1 MSCIKTIV
9 LKNIGASA
17 MFGFRGVMRQFV
29 SIQTLKGRSNLE
41 MGFTIPGLNQREE
54 KYIERQ
60 VHEVMASNVLVTEVK
75 QEWSEN
81 LKKLTMMQKMNNDVL
96 NRRVIGL
103 METFEVQSE
112 HRDTF
117 LQCLNTPPKYISLG
131 KKSSMS
137 RYVVDHLLAKLR
149 LQYCSL
155 SGGDVSQFLLI
166 SNRDQ
171 LGGEVNET
179 TFQTN
184 YRTRY
189 LETLSHLELD
199 ELAGLVDSLDGTADF
214 QIFCQTFFEKLLWI
228 KSGVSNVDAIR
239 KKITKA
245 RGRDIRGVRGRYLL
259 SPLDPIN
266 IVRNYFLL
274 DKVLAMDLDIDVKNM
289 SLLGALSSLDVLVTL
304 NVWDR
309 VMWQD
314 LDADRRRQNI
324 IEYLQDFGGE
334 IIQEDTTWWYFPSTM
349 KKKYLL
355 EIGFTKDEIDE
366 ILLLSSAH
374 MINQIFSMAE
384 ESGLP
389 SKQDSER
396 FIATMKWRLNIL
408 RIDGPKL
415 GILSLRQIYQ
425 LLFQWDKFI
434 KAVNKSL
441 MYPRG
446 SGVKNV
452 LTSRQLY
459 TPGER
464 SVQGQMESSV
474 HEMLIYYFECDTT
487 QEQADLAH
495 DISKLPYRENVPLRI
510 VIESIKFLEREG
522 FSKLQM
528 REAVQLLFYSH
539 KILKETLRDIRLNNE
554 IQGSDWLRE
563 DNALCK
569 LHYFVEKRSGFL
581 FKEVLVKEG
590 LDSKLSEE
598 LIGELNT
605 NSDDVVN

>member
-9 LKNIGASA
+9 LKNIGANA
-17 MFGFRGVMRQFV
+17 MFGCRGVMRQFV

-103 METFEVQSE
+103 METFEVESK
-112 HRDTF
+112 HRDKF
-117 LQCLNTPPKYISLG
+117 LQCLNTPPKYINLV
-131 KKSSMS
+131 KKSGMS

-149 LQYCSL
+149 
-155 SGGDVSQFLLI
+155 
-166 SNRDQ
+166 
-171 LGGEVNET
+171 
-179 TFQTN
+179 
-184 YRTRY
+184 
-189 LETLSHLELD
+189 
-199 ELAGLVDSLDGTADF
+199 
-214 QIFCQTFFEKLLWI
+214 
-228 KSGVSNVDAIR
+228 

-245 RGRDIRGVRGRYLL
+245 KGQDIRGVRGRYLL

-334 IIQEDTTWWYFPSTM
+334 IIQEDITWWYFPSTM

-464 SVQGQMESSV
+464 TVQGQMESSV

-590 LDSKLSEE
+590 LDSKLSED